1 MTDEVFRHYR
11 AGIRRLTRLL
21 GEDHPRLGES
31 LILQHRLLENLSD
44 TEKHG
49 SQAELEM
56 NRARILESCNRLCH
70 ALLDESFYTLC
81 GLSAPARQDV
91 GVTALASE
99 PRPALDAY
107 YDVINV
113 LLQDESLRAPIAS
126 TAARRRAHEETLVIL
141 EKLDGVQKGH
151 VVQFLYE
158 AGLITEGPG
167 VLFLSEADLTDAH
180 LQGAFLIEAHLAGAD
195 LRNAHLDAAHLEW
208 ARLGEARLESASLPR
223 AFLVAAH
230 LARAQLQEARLDHA
244 RLLGA
249 NLSGANLTGARM
261 DHAQMQWAG
270 FVTTNLQGAS
280 LVNAQLMGADLVSA
294 NLAGADFSG
303 AHLEAA
309 HLRGARLRGAK
320 YDAQTRWPVGF
331 DPIGARAIKIDEG

>member
-1 MTDEVFRHYR
+1 MTDEIFRHYR
-11 AGIRRLTRLL
+11 AGIRRLTKLL

-49 SQAELEM
+49 AKAELEM

-81 GLSAPARQDV
+81 GLSAPARQ
-91 GVTALASE
+91 GAGRTSSESE
-99 PRPALDAY
+99 PRAALDAY
-107 YDVINV
+107 YDVMNV

-126 TAARRRAHEETLVIL
+126 TEARRRAHEETLTIL
-141 EKLDGVQKGH
+141 KKLDGSQKGH

-180 LQGAFLIEAHLAGAD
+180 LQGTFLIEAHLAGAD
-195 LRNAHLDAAHLEW
+195 LCNAHLDAAHLEW
-208 ARLGEARLESASLPR
+208 ARLGEARMAGASLQR

-230 LARAQLQEARLDHA
+230 LARTHLQGARLDHA

-249 NLSGANLTGARM
+249 NLSGANLTDARM
-261 DHAQMQWAG
+261 DHAQMQWAS
-270 FVTTNLQGAS
+270 FVTANLQGAS
-280 LVNAQLMGADLVSA
+280 LVNAQLMGAELTSS
-294 NLAGADFSG
+294 NLADADFSG
-303 AHLEAA
+303 ADLKDA

-320 YDAQTRWPVGF
+320 YDAQTGWPVGF
-331 DPIGARAIKIDEG
+331 DPIGAKAIKLDA